1 MWPSGIQPG
10 LSLED
15 VDVKRKL
22 VKCVS
27 RAYFGLI
34 RSDIPG
40 LSGPK
45 SSRPPTLRPSPPS
58 VTNSR
63 HEGPPVVK
71 PTREELR
78 GRVEAKCEAKTRGL
92 TGEESFG

>member
-1 MWPSGIQPG
+1 MWPLGIQPG
-10 LSLED
+10 LSPED
-15 VDVKRKL
+15 EEVKRKL
-22 VKCVS
+22 VKCIS
-27 RAYFGLI
+27 RAYSGLI

-40 LSGPK
+40 PSDPK
-45 SSRPPTLRPSPPS
+45 SSRPPTLRPSPHS
-58 VTNSR
+58 VINSR

-78 GRVEAKCEAKTRGL
+78 ARVEAKREAKTRGL